1 MNFGIVPKRGAAGCL
16 RALPQRYKLIAV
28 LELVGSSGDF
38 SISIAEITKA
48 MTKSSRG

>member
-1 MNFGIVPKRGAAGCL
+1 MNFGIVTETGAAGHL

-38 SISIAEITKA
+38 FYIDC
-48 MTKSSRG
+48 